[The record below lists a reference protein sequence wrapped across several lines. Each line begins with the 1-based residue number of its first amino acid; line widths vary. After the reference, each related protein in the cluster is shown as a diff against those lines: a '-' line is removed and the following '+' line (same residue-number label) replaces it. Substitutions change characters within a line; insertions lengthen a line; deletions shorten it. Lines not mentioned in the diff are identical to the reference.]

1 MLVRDYAKPT
11 TTYYILPHN
20 PVSSY
25 CYSLWCWEPSAAGN
39 AAGSTRREAKA
50 AAAPQLNTG
59 GYRLVAN
66 IQCSLAWQSEYAKWT
81 KVVNRSKGRTREKTW
96 RMLLLTAKGGFQ
108 LLYLIIPELKSHVIP
123 YKFKCSHWWKI
134 YL

>member
-25 CYSLWCWEPSAAGN
+25 CYSLWCWEPSVADN
-39 AAGSTRREAKA
+39 PAGSTRHAAMA
-50 AAAPQLNTG
+50 AAVAAAVAWWLNTG

-81 KVVNRSKGRTREKTW
+81 EVVNRSKLRAREKTW
-96 RMLLLTAKGGFQ
+96 EDAF
-108 LLYLIIPELKSHVIP
+108 VD
-123 YKFKCSHWWKI
+123 C
-134 YL
+134 

>member
-1 MLVRDYAKPT
+1 MFCKKSPQQNFIRRTLEDGSCWIHSLSVLVRDYAKPT

-39 AAGSTRREAKA
+39 AAGGTRRLAMA
-50 AAAPQLNTG
+50 AAAARLNTG

-81 KVVNRSKGRTREKTW
+81 EVVNRSKGRAREKTW
-96 RMLLLTAKGGFQ
+96 RMLLLTAKVYTK
-108 LLYLIIPELKSHVIP
+108 L
-123 YKFKCSHWWKI
+123 
-134 YL
+134 